1 MNRILEW
8 TFKNR
13 MTVLFLF
20 AVGSAIGLYAVS
32 ITPVDAVPDITPVQ
46 VVVNTKTAALD
57 PEQIEKTVSFPI
69 ETDMSGIA
77 HVKDVRSLSKYGLS
91 QVVIIFEDGTDIY
104 WARQQV
110 AERLQGVQG
119 ELPAGLSPALAP
131 ISTGLGEVLMYA
143 VVAKPGTPLAGKP
156 DNERLL
162 YLRTIQ
168 DFVIAPYLKRSVKNV
183 AEVDSTGGYKKE
195 IHIELHPEKLDAI
208 GATIEQVAERL
219 EGLGE
224 NSGGGYIQPKGRQ
237 VIVRTSG
244 RLKSLDEIR
253 GIAIKL
259 DVRGRPIPLSAVA
272 DVREDFAQRMGGATY
287 KGEETVLGTVLMLNG
302 ANSRQVS
309 IDSMQ
314 AIKDAPVPSDV
325 ALEPLY
331 GRSFLVNATL
341 HTVVR
346 SMTEGAVLVITVLL
360 LILGNVRAAI
370 FVSLAIPISML
381 FGAIGM
387 RWFGVSASL
396 MSLGAIDFGL
406 LVDGAVVMIE
416 NALRRLEE
424 HKGPLGPSQRLTL
437 FLDAATEVV
446 KPVSLGL
453 LIIMLVYVPILS
465 LEGIE
470 GKLYHPMAITVLMAL
485 GASLLVAVFLMP
497 VFAYLFLKAPAGHG
511 GGHGDGGFLYSR
523 MLKLYEPTLDVC
535 LKRPLWAIGPA
546 VFLLIASIFAYSR
559 MGADFMPP
567 LDEGDMVVNFTRSA
581 DIGVDA
587 SLEMQKKT
595 EKVIT
600 RFPEVERVFGRI
612 GTAESAT
619 DPMGVHLSDT
629 FLVLEKDRKK
639 WPLVNGHRRTKSE
652 LFDAVKAAIEKEVPG
667 QDINENQPIAMRFME
682 ILEGSRADVS
692 LRIYGKE
699 LPVLIELLEK
709 SISVLE
715 KVPGTKEAEMDA
727 LTALRKSPVLS
738 ARPNYAAIA
747 RYGLDI
753 HKVNSLLEAAMGG
766 KTVGSFYEQQWKF
779 PIVMR
784 VEESHREDPDAIR
797 SLPVGM
803 DGGSIPLNK
812 VADFESK
819 DEVTTIAHHYSQRY
833 AAVAVF
839 LGGRDIA
846 SYVAEAKATVEREV
860 KLPEGYSMTWGG
872 QFKNLERARKRLAL
886 IVPTVLLAIL
896 LILWRAFRSLREA
909 VLVYTCIPLAMT
921 GGVFS
926 LWMRGIPLSVSAS
939 VGFIALMGIAILNGM
954 VLVEFFNQL
963 REKGRSLEEAA
974 KEGALTR
981 LRPVAMTALVASLG
995 FVPMALNTGIG
1006 AEVQRPL
1013 ATVVIGGLVTSTL
1026 LTLIVLP
1033 VLYKKFGAKE
1043 GEHVVEI

>member
-1 MNRILEW
+1 MTRILEW

-13 MTVLFLF
+13 LTVILFF
-20 AVGSAIGLYAVS
+20 AVGSVIGLYAVS

-91 QVVIIFEDGTDIY
+91 QVVVIFEDGTDIY

-119 ELPAGLSPALAP
+119 ELPSGLSPALAP
-131 ISTGLGEVLMYA
+131 ISTGLGEVVMYE
-143 VVAKPGTPLAGKP
+143 VLAKPGTPLAAKP
-156 DNERLL
+156 ETERLL

-168 DFVIAPYLKRSVKNV
+168 DFVVAPYLKRSVKNV

-195 IHIELHPEKLDAI
+195 IHIELHPEKLDKL
-208 GATIEQVAERL
+208 GVTIEQVGERL

-244 RLKSLDEIR
+244 RLRSLDEIS

-259 DVRGRPIPLSAVA
+259 DVRGKPVPLSEVA
-272 DVREDFAQRMGGATY
+272 DVREDYSQRMGGATSG
-287 KGEETVLGTVLMLNG
+287 GEQTVLGTVLMLSG
-302 ANSRQVS
+302 ANSRQVAL
-309 IDSMQ
+309 DAQQ
-314 AIKDAPVPSDV
+314 ALKDAPLPPDV
-325 ALEPLY
+325 RLELLY
-331 GRSFLVNATL
+331 ARSFLVNATL
-341 HTVVR
+341 KTVVKN
-346 SMTEGAVLVITVLL
+346 MAEGAVLVVAVLL
-360 LILGNVRAAI
+360 LILGNLRAAL

-424 HKGPLGPSQRLTL
+424 HKGELSSSERLNL
-437 FLDAATEVV
+437 FLNAAVEVV

-465 LEGIE
+465 LEGVE
-470 GKLYHPMAITVLMAL
+470 GKLYHPMAVTVLMAL
-485 GASLLVAVFLMP
+485 GASLVVAVMLMP
-497 VFAYLFLKAPAGHG
+497 VLAYLFLKVPAGHG
-511 GGHGDGGFLYSR
+511 GGQPQGPDVYGR
-523 MLKLYEPTLDVC
+523 MLKLYEPALAAC
-535 LKRPLWAIGPA
+535 LKRPLLAVVPAMVLFVAALAI
-546 VFLLIASIFAYSR
+546 YSR

-567 LDEGDMVVNFTRSA
+567 LDEGDMVVNFTRSP

-587 SLEMQKKT
+587 SLEMQKRS
-595 EKVIT
+595 ERIIA
-600 RFPEVERVFGRI
+600 RFPEVERAFGRL

-619 DPMGVHLSDT
+619 DAMGVHLADT
-629 FLVLEKDRKK
+629 FLILQKDQSK
-639 WPLVNGHRRTKSE
+639 WPMVNGRRRTKSE
-652 LFDAVKAAIEKEVPG
+652 LFEAMKEAIEKEVPG
-667 QDINENQPIAMRFME
+667 QDITDSQPIAMRFME

-709 SISVLE
+709 SIEVLE
-715 KVPGTKEAEMDA
+715 KIPGTKEAEMDA

-738 ARPNYAAIA
+738 ARPNYGAIA

-753 HKVNSLLEAAMGG
+753 HRVNALLEAAMAG
-766 KTVGSFYEQQWKF
+766 KEVGSFYEQQWKF
-779 PIVMR
+779 PIVLR
-784 VEESHREDPDAIR
+784 VEESHRENIDSIK

-803 DGGSIPLNK
+803 DGGSIPLHK

-819 DEVTTIAHHYSQRY
+819 DEVTTISHHYSQRY

-839 LGGRDIA
+839 LGKRDIA
-846 SYVAEAKATVEREV
+846 SYVAEARAAIEREV
-860 KLPEGYSMTWGG
+860 KLPEGYSVAWGG
-872 QFKNLERARKRLAL
+872 QFKNMERARARLAL
-886 IVPTVLLAIL
+886 IVPAVLLAIL
-896 LILWRAFRSLREA
+896 LILWRAFGTLRQA
-909 VLVYTCIPLAMT
+909 ILVYTCIPLAMT
-921 GGVFS
+921 GGIFS
-926 LWMRGIPLSVSAS
+926 LAMRGIPLSVSAS
-939 VGFIALMGIAILNGM
+939 IGFIALMGIAILNGM
-954 VLVEFFNQL
+954 VLVTFFNQL
-963 REKGRSLEEAA
+963 REKGRSPEQAA
-974 KEGALTR
+974 KEGSLTR

-995 FVPMALNTGIG
+995 FVPMALNTGLG

-1033 VLYKKFGAKE
+1033 VLYKRFGAGPKE
-1043 GEHVVEI
+1043 RVV